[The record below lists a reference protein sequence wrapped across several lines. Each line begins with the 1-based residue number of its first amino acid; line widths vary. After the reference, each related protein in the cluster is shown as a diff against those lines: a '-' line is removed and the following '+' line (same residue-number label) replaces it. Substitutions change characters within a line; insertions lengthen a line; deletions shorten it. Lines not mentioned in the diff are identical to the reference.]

1 MAKTALVRRCAIILA
16 GGDGTRLGALTDK
29 MPGGPR
35 PKQFCPL
42 LGSEPLLT
50 QTRRRIA
57 YLIPPRRTLVVVT
70 QAHESFYA
78 PMLADVPPQS
88 VVVQPANRGTT
99 PAILLALMRLRRRFH
114 DASVALFPSDH
125 YVSDAPA
132 FMSHV
137 RTAFDAVE
145 IHSHIVV
152 LLGAE
157 ATAAETGYGWIE
169 PGFRIYRSPL
179 FRVKRFWEKPT
190 QQGAQILW
198 KGGSLWNTFV
208 LVSRVSRLLALIA
221 AALPRLH
228 QSFDVLKDALDTPQE
243 HAAIER
249 LYARIAAS
257 SFSDDVLS
265 MVAGSLAV
273 LPLRDVEWSDIGEA
287 HRVYRVLDRA
297 KRGLRGC
304 KRRDNSRTG
313 EQKI

>member
-1 MAKTALVRRCAIILA
+1 
-16 GGDGTRLGALTDK
+16 
-29 MPGGPR
+29 
-35 PKQFCPL
+35 
-42 LGSEPLLT
+42 
-50 QTRRRIA
+50 
-57 YLIPPRRTLVVVT
+57 
-70 QAHESFYA
+70 
-78 PMLADVPPQS
+78 MLADVPPQS

-99 PAILLALMRLRRRFH
+99 PAILFALMRLRRRFH

-137 RTAFDAVE
+137 RAAFDAVE
-145 IHSHIVV
+145 IHRQTVV

-169 PGFRIYRSPL
+169 PGRRIYPLPL

-190 QQGAQILW
+190 QEGAQILW
-198 KGGSLWNTFV
+198 QGGSLWNTFV

-228 QSFDVLKDALDTPQE
+228 QAFDVLKDALDTPQE
-243 HAAIER
+243 QAASDR

-265 MVAGSLAV
+265 IVADSLAV

-287 HRVYRVLDRA
+287 HRVDRVLSRA
-297 KRGLRGC
+297 QHGLRGPNDSTPLALAN
-304 KRRDNSRTG
+304 REFDVI
-313 EQKI
+313 QKEG